1 MLGLSMILAE
11 NLTITFQKH
20 IQQPCGKR
28 EGNEEKPQSFPLSR
42 TAKPTQ
48 AHPKNVAKHGVG
60 KHPQRGRFATHGVGE
75 TQEAE
80 RDGGAQN
87 GEKKVARVITAHKT
101 GTNMGETKSQRIKR
115 GDACYEG

>member
-1 MLGLSMILAE
+1 MLGLSMIFGKKP
-11 NLTITFQKH
+11 TITFQKH

-28 EGNEEKPQSFPLSR
+28 EGNEEKLQSFPLSR
-42 TAKPTQ
+42 TAKPAQ

-80 RDGGAQN
+80 RDGGARN
-87 GEKKVARVITAHKT
+87 GEKKVARVIAAHKT